1 MNGILVVIIVIWLIL
16 IIKLHYVSKY
26 RIMYMEYMANNP
38 NIAYTRISSS
48 FNKQIF
54 NPFIW
59 TYKQVKR
66 DLEKTY
72 NI

>member
-16 IIKLHYVSKY
+16 IIKMHYVCKY

-38 NIAYTRISSS
+38 NIVYTRISSS